1 METAGYSK
9 RRNLFK
15 AMEAPGF
22 RKKQLIDVWLIAKS
36 LEQMI
41 CKK

>member
-1 METAGYSK
+1 METAGFSK
-9 RRNLFK
+9 RRTLSK
-15 AMEAPGF
+15 AMEAPDF
-22 RKKQLIDVWLIAKS
+22 IKKQLIDVWLIAKS